1 MKMKYPPSKYQ
12 NKTTVKKTLRQGFQF
27 LFFLLLML
35 LTYYTV
41 FSRNNTEDILSAVK
55 TMQRL
60 PLFLSVCCALFFVCA
75 EGFMIWY
82 LLRLTQK
89 NVRLLR
95 CFGYSFIGFFFSG
108 ITPSATGGQPAQL
121 IAMKKD
127 GIALGDAT
135 LTLMTVAL
143 LYKLVLAVI
152 GTGLLLFW
160 GNGLTAYLGN
170 YISLYGLGLFL
181 NILLVVLL
189 LLVMFHGTWME
200 KLFFS
205 VEKAAVRLGLCKPS
219 EKRKASFR
227 RLTADYQDAFR
238 FFLSHKSKILFVAFC
253 TFLQRCS
260 LFVLTYLIYRGMGLT
275 GCHALTVILLQASV
289 YIAVDMLPLPGAQ
302 GISELMYHTV
312 FAPVFTGG
320 TLAASMCVTRGIGF
334 YLPLIAGAVVTL
346 SVFAKRK
353 KTHGSLPLPQ

>member
-1 MKMKYPPSKYQ
+1 MKGKIK
-12 NKTTVKKTLRQGFQF
+12 NVICIAAVLALLGWTVYTILQQQTPGQLAAALLSADWRV
-27 LFFLLLML
+27 LLLG
-35 LTYYTV
+35 
-41 FSRNNTEDILSAVK
+41 
-55 TMQRL
+55 L
-60 PLFLSVCCALFFVCA
+60 PLMALFICCEAKATHTILRSLGCPQPFRRCA
-75 EGFMIWY
+75 Y
-82 LLRLTQK
+82 
-89 NVRLLR
+89 
-95 CFGYSFIGFFFSG
+95 YSSVGFFFST